1 MRLTLMAQHRI
12 ILAALVTLPLAG
24 CGQST
29 TTAPA
34 PAEPAGS
41 AEATSTVLSPEPKR
55 SAQPDSGTTAANPA
69 TPAAPSASRD
79 PQVVVKAWA
88 DAVRARDW
96 PAAYGYWGDHGT
108 RSGKTLAQFT
118 AQWSHLKKPLVVLG
132 KGDQEGAAGSLYY
145 TVPVTISNGDKRISG
160 ELVLRRVNDVDGAS
174 AEQLRWHIES
184 TTLQP

>member
-1 MRLTLMAQHRI
+1 MRLTPMAPHRI
-12 ILAALVTLPLAG
+12 TLAALVSLSLIG
-24 CGQST
+24 CGQNEP
-29 TTAPA
+29 TAPS
-34 PAEPAGS
+34 S
-41 AEATSTVLSPEPKR
+41 AE
-55 SAQPDSGTTAANPA
+55 SAQTAESTSASAKLVPSAVSPA
-69 TPAAPSASRD
+69 TPGPPSASRD

-108 RSGKTLAQFT
+108 RSGKPLAQFT
-118 AQWSHLKKPLVVLG
+118 AQWNVLQKPLVVVG

-145 TVPVTISNGDKRISG
+145 TVPVTISDGGKQISG

-174 AEQLRWHIES
+174 AEQLRWHIDS